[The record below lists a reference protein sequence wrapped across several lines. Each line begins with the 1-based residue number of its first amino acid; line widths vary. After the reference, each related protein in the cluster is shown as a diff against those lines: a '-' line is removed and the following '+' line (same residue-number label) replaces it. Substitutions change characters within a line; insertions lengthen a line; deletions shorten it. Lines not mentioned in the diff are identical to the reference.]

1 MGRALAGIRVVGA
14 CIVGV
19 RVVGMYVRRLRT
31 SQSQR
36 ACEGRVGWT
45 DRAICEQWGERGEA
59 TERESVGPL
68 PYVLHRREPTG

>member
-14 CIVGV
+14 CIIGV
-19 RVVGMYVRRLRT
+19 RVVGTYVRRLRA
-31 SQSQR
+31 SQR
-36 ACEGRVGWT
+36 ACERRVGWT
-45 DRAICEQWGERGEA
+45 DRAICGQWGERGEA